1 MGKNKNLGYVLLAIG
16 VALML
21 LTFFLAFNA
30 FRNPES
36 LEEFAELVPGTTNG
50 EDLAEATAQLVSV
63 LIYIVA
69 ALLLWVMGSIGGK
82 VLKYSIKLVR
92 SPGDTP
98 RARTSQRSSKKKSQS
113 RKRSQPQQ
121 PQQQPPQPQPQQP
134 QQQPPQPQQQQS
146 QEQPPQ

>member
-1 MGKNKNLGYVLLAIG
+1 MGNNKNLGYVLLAIG

-36 LEEFAELVPGTTNG
+36 LEGFAELLPSTSNG
-50 EDLAEATAQLVSV
+50 EDVAEAMAQIVSV

-82 VLKYSIKLVR
+82 ILIHSIKLVR

-98 RARTSQRSSKKKSQS
+98 RARTS
-113 RKRSQPQQ
+113 
-121 PQQQPPQPQPQQP
+121 
-134 QQQPPQPQQQQS
+134 
-146 QEQPPQ
+146 